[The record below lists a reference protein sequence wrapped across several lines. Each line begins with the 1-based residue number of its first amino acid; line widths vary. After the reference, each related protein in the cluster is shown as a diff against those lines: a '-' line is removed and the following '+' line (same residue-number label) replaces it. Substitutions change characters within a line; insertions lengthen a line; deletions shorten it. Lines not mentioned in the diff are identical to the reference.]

1 MSKLLS
7 AGGSASLLN
16 GALLLNG
23 EREQREEPRAASNRG
38 TSSQEDQRGWQ
49 TGGMVEDVGS
59 MKKRTVM
66 AGMRKKKYGRNTHKR
81 RRGKIQHE
89 EVEKV
94 EAAII
99 AAAQKEKQK

>member
-23 EREQREEPRAASNRG
+23 EREQREESRAASNRG

-66 AGMRKKKYGRNTHKR
+66 AGMRKKKMEEIHIKEEE
-81 RRGKIQHE
+81 GKFNI
-89 EVEKV
+89 K
-94 EAAII
+94 
-99 AAAQKEKQK
+99 K